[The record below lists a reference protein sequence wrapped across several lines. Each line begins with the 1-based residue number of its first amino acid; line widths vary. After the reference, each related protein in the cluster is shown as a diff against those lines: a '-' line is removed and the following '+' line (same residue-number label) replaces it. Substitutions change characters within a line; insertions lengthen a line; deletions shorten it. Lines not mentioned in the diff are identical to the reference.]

1 MSVQLQLFCETNCTQ
16 HVKTTPSR
24 AQANG
29 KVERHASKLKRIQM
43 AQAEGLDWKKEL
55 CRYVAMYKAIDHNNT
70 GKSPAEL
77 LFNLKIRGKLPDFT
91 MLRNDQEMRNC
102 DAEQKG

>member
-1 MSVQLQLFCETNCTQ
+1 M
-16 HVKTTPSR
+16 KTTPR
-24 AQANG
+24 WAQANS
-29 KVERHASKLKRIQM
+29 KVERHASKLKRIQI

-77 LFNLKIRGKLPDFT
+77 LFNLKIRGKLPDFN
-91 MLRNDQEMRNC
+91 MLRNDQEVR
-102 DAEQKG
+102 DRDVEQKG